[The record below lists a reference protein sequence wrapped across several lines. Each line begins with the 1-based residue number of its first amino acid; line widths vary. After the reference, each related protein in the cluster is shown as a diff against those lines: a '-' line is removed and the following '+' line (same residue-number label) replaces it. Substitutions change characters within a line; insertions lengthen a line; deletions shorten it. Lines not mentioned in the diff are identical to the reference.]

1 MKKGSGL
8 VIRAGENAPTSV
20 TLVAG
25 VDAGSTQTR
34 VSLATAE
41 DAQVFVD
48 QGRISDALEVL
59 GTTFVIPSTYAM
71 IGDNREILPASD
83 NLEDNY
89 DSTVMAVR
97 VAAERPMLSRHRVLR
112 GRKLRDASGLV
123 ARYLDSSTNKSD
135 NPIFYTNIIDGLGY
149 AIMQKFNGAIPSEV
163 NMRMFLSVRPK
174 ELTSACRKKMLDNL
188 VGQYLF
194 SWQEISLKLNID
206 GVDFSTEPEAQ
217 VFGTTTI
224 YDLRY
229 ASDNAANEKYKKMAD
244 RMCDARTYIHIEGG
258 GSSIGVEVVR
268 DGELVD
274 SCSSTFPLGGNYLC
288 QVFID
293 RLRETVNRTATMDSA
308 SEALQTTLLRD
319 GRETIDV
326 DDIVADCK
334 NQVALDIVER
344 LRHNVIDLNHWLT
357 LQDVEFISLGGRL
370 FRPDQRGNTISE
382 YLEDYIHQVSSN
394 TDVVVLDDNYIPQGN
409 LVMAVNA
416 AMEDDY
422 LNGKSAPRPAP
433 VAVATSMP
441 VAYQEPASYENE
453 EGDGAED

>member
-1 MKKGSGL
+1 M
-8 VIRAGENAPTSV
+8 
-20 TLVAG
+20 
-25 VDAGSTQTR
+25 
-34 VSLATAE
+34 
-41 DAQVFVD
+41 
-48 QGRISDALEVL
+48 
-59 GTTFVIPSTYAM
+59 
-71 IGDNREILPASD
+71 
-83 NLEDNY
+83 
-89 DSTVMAVR
+89 
-97 VAAERPMLSRHRVLR
+97 
-112 GRKLRDASGLV
+112 
-123 ARYLDSSTNKSD
+123 
-135 NPIFYTNIIDGLGY
+135 
-149 AIMQKFNGAIPSEV
+149 
-163 NMRMFLSVRPK
+163 
-174 ELTSACRKKMLDNL
+174 
-188 VGQYLF
+188 
-194 SWQEISLKLNID
+194 
-206 GVDFSTEPEAQ
+206 
-217 VFGTTTI
+217 
-224 YDLRY
+224 
-229 ASDNAANEKYKKMAD
+229 
-244 RMCDARTYIHIEGG
+244 
-258 GSSIGVEVVR
+258 EVVR